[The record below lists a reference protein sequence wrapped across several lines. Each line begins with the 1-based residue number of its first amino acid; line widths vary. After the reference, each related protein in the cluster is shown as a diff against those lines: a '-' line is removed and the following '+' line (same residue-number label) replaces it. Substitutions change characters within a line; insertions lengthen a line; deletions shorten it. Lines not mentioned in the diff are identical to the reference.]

1 MNMKKKVEIKKYLS
15 YIIYA
20 LISGFI
26 VSSGVTLYIAHFD
39 TNILTIGSVK
49 EIDTLLLF
57 ALTIVLA
64 APLYVLFVLKEK
76 IYRCCIP
83 LSAFVFSV
91 IVLFPST
98 SQNPHFYLALAIAV
112 ACLALAFKD
121 IFRDR
126 KINFLDGIAFEFK
139 GFKCRGADLFV
150 GGAAVLMT
158 AIVSLGTVIR
168 MYTFNS
174 STFDFGLF
182 AQMYEYMATDLSQN
196 STLERNELL
205 SHFAV
210 HFSPVFYLFLPFY
223 MIFRSP
229 ECLLV
234 MQAAVCFSGVFPLL
248 LLCRKWRYGGTVT
261 LALCGVFLC
270 YPALT
275 GACFYDLHENC
286 FLTPFI
292 LWILYFLEKNKA
304 VGAFIF
310 ALLLLSVKEDAGLYL
325 IFIALYA
332 LFSKKIKKRISI
344 PLLIMG
350 VGGFIAVTA
359 FIDAFGEGIKVSRYN
374 IYLIDEQDSLVSVV
388 KNVIK
393 NPAFFFSKLLSEEKI
408 LFIIQMLLPLLFIPV
423 RTRKISEWFLIAP
436 FILIN
441 IATDYKYQYNINYQ
455 YVFGTGAML
464 IFLMAKNIRYSK
476 QKLKISLAAFMA
488 AAVCLVGNAM
498 PKYHYIDSYC
508 SNTEYYQDAE
518 ELLKKI
524 PRDKVIYASTFLTP
538 HLYDCK
544 ELYMYPPIY
553 NKENWT
559 DADYILIDTRYFGEA
574 ELAEEIG
581 KITSEGYVQ
590 TDKAAFIIVFEE
602 GQGVK

>member
-1 MNMKKKVEIKKYLS
+1 MEKKLKIKKYLS

-26 VSSGVTLYIAHFD
+26 IASGITLYIAHFD
-39 TNILTIGSVK
+39 SNILTIDSVK

-57 ALTIVLA
+57 SLTVITA
-64 APLYVLFVLKEK
+64 TPLYVLFALKEK

-83 LSAFVFSV
+83 LSLFFFSV
-91 IVLFPST
+91 IILYPST
-98 SQNPHFYLALAIAV
+98 SVNAYFYIALAIAV
-112 ACLALAFKD
+112 ICVTLAFKD
-121 IFRDR
+121 VLKDR

-158 AIVSLGTVIR
+158 AAVSFGTVIR
-168 MYTFNS
+168 MYTFNN

-182 AQMYEYMATDLSQN
+182 AQMYEYMATDFTQN

-210 HFSPVFYLFLPFY
+210 HFSPVYYLLLPFY
-223 MIFRSP
+223 MIFRNPQS
-229 ECLLV
+229 LLV

-248 LLCRKWRYGGTVT
+248 LLCKRWRYGGAVT

-275 GACFYDLHENC
+275 GACFYDFHENC

-292 LWILYFLEKNKA
+292 LWILYFLEENKGP
-304 VGAFIF
+304 GAFVF
-310 ALLLLSVKEDAGLYL
+310 ALLLLCVKEDAGLYL
-325 IFIALYA
+325 IFIALYS
-332 LFSKKIKKRISI
+332 LFNKNVKKRISI
-344 PLLIMG
+344 PLLVMG
-350 VGGFIAVTA
+350 VLGFVAVTA
-359 FIDAFGEGIKVSRYN
+359 FIDAFGEGIKVSRYD
-374 IYLIDEQDSLVSVV
+374 IYLLHGQDSLVSVV

-393 NPAFFFSKLLSEEKI
+393 NPAFFFSKLFSAEKV
-408 LFIIQMLLPLLFIPV
+408 LFLLQMLLPLLFIPL
-423 RTRKISEWFLIAP
+423 RSRKISEWFLIAP

-441 IATDYKYQYNINYQ
+441 LATDYKYQYDINFQ

-464 IFLMAKNIRYSK
+464 IFLTAKNMRYSR
-476 QKLKISLAAFMA
+476 QKLRTALAAFMA

-498 PKYHYIDSYC
+498 PKYHYTDTYYN
-508 SNTEYYQDAE
+508 NTERYEAAE
-518 ELLKKI
+518 ELLRKI

-559 DADYILIDTRYFGEA
+559 DAEYILIDTRYFGEA
-574 ELAEEIG
+574 ELKEEIQ
-581 KITSEGYVQ
+581 KITSNGYVK
-590 TDKAAFIIVFEE
+590 TDEAAFIIVYQEE
-602 GQGVK
+602 MSMK